1 MSLVEICVIPAGRIS
16 GMVPDYTKYHLAGA
30 MLSYIRHTESFN
42 EGMYFVDESI
52 DCDQYRDV
60 FHLIFVVMD

>member
-1 MSLVEICVIPAGRIS
+1 MSFLQVGLAKG
-16 GMVPDYTKYHLAGA
+16 PDYTKYHLAGA

-52 DCDQYRDV
+52 D
-60 FHLIFVVMD
+60 